1 MRGAYIFFLQF
12 VYMEVYI
19 FLFVELSLHLQDE
32 AYLTIVDDISDM
44 FLDSARKYFIEYFD
58 INVHEGN

>member
-1 MRGAYIFFLQF
+1 
-12 VYMEVYI
+12 MEVYI